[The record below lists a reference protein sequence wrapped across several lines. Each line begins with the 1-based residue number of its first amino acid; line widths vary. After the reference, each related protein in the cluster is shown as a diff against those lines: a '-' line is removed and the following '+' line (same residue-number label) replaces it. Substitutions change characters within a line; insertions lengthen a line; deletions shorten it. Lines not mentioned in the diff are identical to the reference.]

1 MLSSRT
7 QFPTRTWKA
16 TTFHKG
22 LGSRARIKRQT
33 TSGWM
38 MTWLHLD
45 PFCKGDMRSIVP
57 LHLIAIKLAFW
68 WIVANINPLNKSPR
82 TKSQSIILSCWFL
95 RSHKGVMRI
104 TAGLMSSL
112 SWAYFTAYHDKVALE
127 RWSGG
132 TDTKLDVAVDIAA
145 RSRRGVYSGMTR
157 QDLSFTAQLQTL
169 H

>member
-1 MLSSRT
+1 MI
-7 QFPTRTWKA
+7 Q
-16 TTFHKG
+16 
-22 LGSRARIKRQT
+22 
-33 TSGWM
+33 
-38 MTWLHLD
+38 LHLD

-68 WIVANINPLNKSPR
+68 WVMANINPVYKSPR
-82 TKSQSIILSCWFL
+82 TKSLSIILSCWFL

-104 TAGLMSSL
+104 TAGLMQ
-112 SWAYFTAYHDKVALE
+112 VLE
-127 RWSGG
+127 GWSGG

-145 RSRRGVYSGMTR
+145 RSRRGVYSSMTR